1 MTELTDMATCRRMAK
16 LANIEDI
23 NGLAGVGWP
32 RSKLARATSKLAS
45 VAKIV
50 KPLIY
55 IYILSL
61 TYDVGQIPLRLEA
74 GDLTS
79 IANSLHG
86 GEL

>member
-1 MTELTDMATCRRMAK
+1 MSRRMAK

-32 RSKLARATSKLAS
+32 TSKLARPRSKLAS

-55 IYILSL
+55 IYILSP
-61 TYDVGQIPLRLEA
+61 THEVGQIPLRL
-74 GDLTS
+74 GH
-79 IANSLHG
+79 IMNSRHG
-86 GEL
+86 GEV